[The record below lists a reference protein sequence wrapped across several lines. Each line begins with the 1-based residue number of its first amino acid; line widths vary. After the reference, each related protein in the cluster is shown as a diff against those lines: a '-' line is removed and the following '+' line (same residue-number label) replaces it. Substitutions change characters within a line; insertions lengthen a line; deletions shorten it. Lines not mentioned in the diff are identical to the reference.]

1 MDGEPDP
8 VSHRRFRFGV
18 VVAPGHTATE
28 LQHTARTAAR
38 YGYSI
43 LLAPDNMQLLSPL
56 SSLAVAASSA
66 DIGVGTYVMSTPL
79 RVPAIAAWEAHS
91 LSVLTEG
98 RFELGVGAGLPTL
111 GPALAAVGIEFGTP
125 AQRIQRVEDLIDR
138 VNAISGSSHVHIT
151 MAAGGPKLRRLAGR
165 LADSVILAADP
176 YVDAAGMRALISDF
190 QQGAGDRAGDIE
202 LAMNLVMIG
211 DTPIAPEIVKVLG
224 LDADKLIASNAVS
237 VLRGTVDEMCDEL
250 QRRRDSLGVSYITV
264 GEPMMEQFA
273 PVADALA
280 GR

>member
-1 MDGEPDP
+1 MDGGPDR

-18 VVAPGHTATE
+18 VVTPGHTATA
-28 LQHTARTAAR
+28 LMHTARTAAR
-38 YGYSI
+38 CGYSI

-66 DIGVGTYVMSTPL
+66 DIGVGTYVMSSPL
-79 RVPAIAAWEAHS
+79 RAPAVAAWEAHS
-91 LSVLTEG
+91 LSVLTGG
-98 RFELGVGAGLPTL
+98 RFELGVGAGLPSL
-111 GPALAAVGIEFGTP
+111 GPALAALGIEFGTP

-151 MAAGGPKLRRLAGR
+151 MAAGGPKMRRLARR

-176 YVDAAGMRALISDF
+176 YADAASMRALISDF
-190 QQGAGDRAGDIE
+190 QQGAGDRVGDIE
-202 LAMNLVMIG
+202 LAMNLVMVG

-250 QRRRDSLGVSYITV
+250 QRRRESLGVSYITV
-264 GEPMMEQFA
+264 SEPMMEQFA
-273 PVADALA
+273 PVAYALD